1 MLCFCVHVFMHTASS
16 KKSPEYTSSF
26 AMVREVTKDIDAI
39 ALKLKYCTQK
49 SNEFSQYLWMIC
61 SNNAYV
67 TCFVLSMKKNYKN
80 KA

>member
-1 MLCFCVHVFMHTASS
+1 
-16 KKSPEYTSSF
+16 
-26 AMVREVTKDIDAI
+26 MVREVTKDIDAI